1 MADHG
6 EPLDTLVRLLQWHVE
21 DLGRDHPVVVVVLL
35 DERVVR
41 RPVRQRF
48 DQHEQPSGREVGGD
62 VFIAVT
68 ASAAQPDLAVWAG
81 EGQLGIQDGDR
92 SGVVADDQQQAVAQQ
107 HAAGLTAL
115 FDAEQLG
122 DAGPAHQA
130 KSAHA

>member
-6 EPLDTLVRLLQWHVE
+6 KPLDTLVRLLQRHVE
-21 DLGRDHPVVVVVLL
+21 DLGRDQPVVLVVLL
-35 DERVVR
+35 DDRVVR

-68 ASAAQPDLAVWAG
+68 ASAPQPDLAVRAG
-81 EGQLGIQDGDR
+81 EDQLRIQDGDR

-115 FDAEQLG
+115 VDAEQLG

-130 KSAHA
+130 